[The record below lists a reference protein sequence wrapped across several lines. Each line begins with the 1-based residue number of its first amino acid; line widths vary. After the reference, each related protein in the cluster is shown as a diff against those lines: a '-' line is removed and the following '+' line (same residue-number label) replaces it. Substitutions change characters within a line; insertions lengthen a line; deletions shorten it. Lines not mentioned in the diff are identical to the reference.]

1 MLFASKKLNRLCLL
15 LCCAG
20 FLFLLAFF
28 CYPGQK
34 VDAADFSCN
43 GVAEIPIS
51 ECQALVTLYNQTN
64 GAGWT
69 TRNGWLDSNTP
80 CSWYGIAC
88 TNQRISQLT
97 LSNNQLNGTIPPEIG
112 RLTELTHL
120 TLYQNVLTGQLP
132 PEIGHL
138 NNLLALDIST
148 NKLSGALPKGIWNL
162 TNLSQL
168 NLGENQFAGTIPIE
182 ISNLTRL
189 EYLGL
194 NTNSLTGGLPRELD
208 NLNKLTF
215 LSLAGNQFSGTVPE
229 TIGNLLALTQ
239 LHLHDNPELTG
250 PLPLSLTQ
258 LVSLTHFNFVETT
271 LCIPQDLAFQSWLQK
286 IPNKSTTNVNC
297 PVTTPT
303 DTPTATPT
311 ATSTHTP
318 TATPPPTNAT
328 PMVDPTGSSVVQSA
342 YLPYIVNDLPPT
354 PTPPSSTPAWQRI
367 GQKGLELQALALQ
380 KTTLWAGDRRS
391 FADGGGLY
399 RLDLTQCDPSAT
411 FVRNPVPEAAVLGLA
426 FQNNVG
432 VAAAYSEKGI
442 YITADSGVNWQR
454 NASPVTRPRTVAL
467 VNNDFYVGTQDEG
480 IYRST
485 DQGVNWVKQVVTP
498 TLINTLR
505 QDPQASNLLWV
516 ASEQTGVW
524 TLTAGA
530 NLPQEKNQGLTG
542 AALQVWDYAFDQQ
555 RQIYMASWDGV
566 YVYPFGGSTWQPLG
580 NPPAGIQFVSLE
592 ITQANIY
599 AGARDAAN
607 AGNRSGVWRRSLQGG
622 VWEAVTSPGWDTTYT
637 VRDLLYDA
645 VICRGLLA
653 ATDDGLWLYR

>member
-1 MLFASKKLNRLCLL
+1 MLFASKKLHRLCLL

-28 CYPGQK
+28 GYPGQK

-43 GVAEIPIS
+43 GVAEIPIN
-51 ECQALVTLYNQTN
+51 ECQALVIFYNQTN
-64 GAGWT
+64 GPSWT
-69 TRNGWLDSNTP
+69 NKNGWLVNNTP
-80 CSWYGIAC
+80 CSWHGVAC
-88 TNQRISQLT
+88 TSQRITHLT
-97 LSNNQLNGTIPPEIG
+97 LINNQLSGAIPSEIGNLGELTFLHLGENKLSGIIPKEIGNLTNLSVLHLYTNQLTGPIPPEIG
-112 RLTELTHL
+112 KLTQLTHL
-120 TLYQNVLTGQLP
+120 FLWQNDLSGQLP
-132 PEIGHL
+132 PEVGNLTELFSLGLNRNKFSGTIPNEIG
-138 NNLLALDIST
+138 NLT
-148 NKLSGALPKGIWNL
+148 KLSE
-162 TNLSQL
+162 L
-168 NLGENQFAGTIPIE
+168 NLAENQF
-182 ISNLTRL
+182 
-189 EYLGL
+189 
-194 NTNSLTGGLPRELD
+194 
-208 NLNKLTF
+208 
-215 LSLAGNQFSGTVPE
+215 
-229 TIGNLLALTQ
+229 
-239 LHLHDNPELTG
+239 TG

-258 LVSLTHFNFVETT
+258 LVSLTLFYFGSTT
-271 LCIPQDLAFQSWLQK
+271 LCIPQDPAFQSWLQK
-286 IPNKSTTNVNC
+286 IPNKSTTNLTC
-297 PVTTPT
+297 PATTPT
-303 DTPTATPT
+303 ATSTATPTSTSGAPTGSPTLTPTPSLTDSQTATPTATPT
-311 ATSTHTP
+311 PTSG
-318 TATPPPTNAT
+318 TPP
-328 PMVDPTGSSVVQSA
+328 VEPTGSGGAPFA
-342 YLPYIVNDLPPT
+342 YLPFIVNAPNLTSTPT
-354 PTPPSSTPAWQRI
+354 PTLPSATPRWQRI
-367 GQKGLELQALALQ
+367 GQKGLELQVLALQ
-380 KTTLWAGDRRS
+380 KTALWAGDRRS
-391 FADGGGLY
+391 FVDGGGLY

-411 FVRNPVPEAAVLGLA
+411 FVRNSIPEAAVLGLA

-432 VAAAYSEKGI
+432 VAAAYKEQGI
-442 YITADSGVNWQR
+442 YITVDGGVTWQH
-454 NASPVTRPRTVAL
+454 NVSQITRPRTVAL
-467 VNNDFYVGTQDEG
+467 VDNDFYAGTQDEG

-485 DQGVNWVKQVVTP
+485 NQGVNWVKQVITP

-622 VWEAVTSPGWDTTYT
+622 VWEVVTSPGWDTTYT

-645 VICRGLLA
+645 DMCGGLLA